1 MGYCRLPLITS
12 ISPFVSFF
20 VEKLL
25 THLLFLKIWTSDQC
39 INNDQLSP
47 FFLKISPE
55 LFYLNFSSSMIAN
68 YSMNL
73 IIYVFMNRR
82 ETQTVKTIRDSFYR
96 LMLMAGQ
103 EE

>member
-1 MGYCRLPLITS
+1 
-12 ISPFVSFF
+12 
-20 VEKLL
+20 
-25 THLLFLKIWTSDQC
+25 
-39 INNDQLSP
+39 
-47 FFLKISPE
+47 
-55 LFYLNFSSSMIAN
+55 MIAN